1 MANTAANVTAGKPAV
16 AGAVFYGATSATLPT
31 DSTTALGSGF
41 SHVGYISDAGVVK
54 GQAIESTAIKAWGGD
69 NVLDADGGKTVT
81 FKFTMIESMN
91 INALKVTHGDTNV
104 SGDLSNGI
112 TAMTDSSP
120 MEERAWVID
129 RVLRGGG
136 TARTVIPRAKVTA
149 LDDEAYVDNNAV
161 GLGVTLTCYPDANG
175 KTVYEYMKGA

>member
-1 MANTAANVTAGKPAV
+1 MANNVANVTAGKPAV
-16 AGAVFYGATSATLPT
+16 AGAVFFGATSATLPT
-31 DSTTALGSGF
+31 DSTTTLGTGF

-54 GQAIESTAIKAWGGD
+54 AQAIESTAIKAWGGD

-81 FKFTMIESMN
+81 FKFTMIESTN
-91 INALKVTHGDTNV
+91 VNALKVTHGDANV
-104 SGDLSNGI
+104 TGDLSNGI
-112 TAMTDSSP
+112 TATTDNSP

-149 LDDEAYVDNNAV
+149 LDDESYVDNNAV
-161 GLGVTLTCYPDANG
+161 GLGVTLTCYPDASG
-175 KTVYEYMKGA
+175 KVIYEYLKGV